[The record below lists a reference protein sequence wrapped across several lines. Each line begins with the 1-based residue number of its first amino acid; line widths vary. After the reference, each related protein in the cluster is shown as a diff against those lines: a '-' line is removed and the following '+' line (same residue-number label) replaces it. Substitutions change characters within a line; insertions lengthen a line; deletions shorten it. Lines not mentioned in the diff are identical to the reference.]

1 MHRTKSNLISYYFSL
16 LHSSPHLSHLRHLHA
31 RLLRTS
37 LYNNVILTTKLV
49 LMYSKHH
56 QLHSH
61 SLSLFFHMPHRNIF
75 SWNIILREF
84 SRSNFPHKSLQ
95 LFHHMWEQS
104 NVRPDDFTLP
114 LVLRACAIL
123 GDLKLGLSVHGLCHK
138 LGFERSLFVASAL
151 VFFYVTFGRIFY
163 AREVFDEMPDKD
175 SVLWTAMLAGYAQHA
190 EPILALQVF
199 REMVGSEVELDDVV
213 MVSLLLAC
221 TQSGWLKHGK
231 SVHAWC
237 LRRFSLR
244 LGLNLGNAVIDMY
257 VKCSKLCYGNIVF
270 DNMDEKDVISWSSL
284 ILGYGLSGSVN
295 IALELFHR
303 MREEGFKPNDVT
315 FLGVLSACA
324 HGGLVEKA
332 RLYFKMMEDL
342 DVKADLKHYASMVDC
357 LARAGLLKEAERFI
371 EEMPVEPDAALL
383 GAILGGCRV
392 HNDIVIGE
400 RIARKLIRLQPE
412 KAGYYVLLSNM
423 YAAAGRFDE
432 AEKVR
437 IVMKERNVSKVPG
450 CSLIESKNSFV
461 FPTR

>member
-1 MHRTKSNLISYYFSL
+1 
-16 LHSSPHLSHLRHLHA
+16 
-31 RLLRTS
+31 
-37 LYNNVILTTKLV
+37 
-49 LMYSKHH
+49 
-56 QLHSH
+56 
-61 SLSLFFHMPHRNIF
+61 MPHRNIF

-104 NVRPDDFTLP
+104 NVRPNDFTLP

-199 REMVGSEVELDDVV
+199 REMVGSEVQLDDVV
-213 MVSLLLAC
+213 MVSLLLA
-221 TQSGWLKHGK
+221 S
-231 SVHAWC
+231 
-237 LRRFSLR
+237 
-244 LGLNLGNAVIDMY
+244 
-257 VKCSKLCYGNIVF
+257 
-270 DNMDEKDVISWSSL
+270 
-284 ILGYGLSGSVN
+284 
-295 IALELFHR
+295 
-303 MREEGFKPNDVT
+303 
-315 FLGVLSACA
+315 
-324 HGGLVEKA
+324 
-332 RLYFKMMEDL
+332 
-342 DVKADLKHYASMVDC
+342 
-357 LARAGLLKEAERFI
+357 
-371 EEMPVEPDAALL
+371 LL
-383 GAILGGCRV
+383 GAVLGGCRV

-437 IVMKERNVSKVPG
+437 ILLKERNVSKDLAATPILNSELLSKEGGLSKEISRKVEIL
-450 CSLIESKNSFV
+450 SLFD
-461 FPTR
+461 